1 MGQCGMRSGAMR
13 RQLARNQTQ
22 LQRETLIFAW
32 YGSLCN
38 RGFEAMGG
46 KRKLPG
52 AEHGLKKEKQLHQ
65 ADNLVNPV
73 SGIAHDFLNQYNE
86 VLLLVENLP
95 VLLPEMIDDLL
106 AWKPKIYHE
115 YFASSPLPG
124 SAAAIKLY
132 YKLGDSFRRKF
143 ETQIA
148 KLNKIAFNAISVIGN
163 RHRATSALN
172 AKDVEEFCAHIS
184 KKLRVEIE
192 KSNWLVNHALN
203 APQEAPQ
210 EMADRL
216 MHSKPRKY

>member
-1 MGQCGMRSGAMR
+1 
-13 RQLARNQTQ
+13 
-22 LQRETLIFAW
+22 
-32 YGSLCN
+32 
-38 RGFEAMGG
+38 MGG

-52 AEHGLKKEKQLHQ
+52 TERRSKREEQLHR
-65 ADNLVNPV
+65 ADNPVNPV

-95 VLLPEMIDDLL
+95 VLLPEMVDDLL
-106 AWKPKIYHE
+106 AWKPKTYHE

-132 YKLGDSFRRKF
+132 CNLGGSFRRKF

-148 KLNKIAFNAISVIGN
+148 KLNKLAFNAISVIG
-163 RHRATSALN
+163 RQHRATAVLN
-172 AKDVEEFCAHIS
+172 AEDVEEFCAHIS

-192 KSNWLVNHALN
+192 KSNWLVNHGLN
-203 APQEAPQ
+203 ADQETPQ

-216 MHSKPRKY
+216 MHSKLRKY